1 MWGEATM
8 ESPPLLPPPEPHR
21 GHPPSRVGRYLVAA
35 RGSQARS
42 QPPLVRPPR
51 LGRGLESEPRHGHGQ
66 GRPRA
71 AHRQPLLVPAS
82 YGVQRTFGPTLGH
95 STSLYEHDAAG
106 ATYECGTQAW
116 FYPFV
121 EAAVATLALVGAGAY
136 TWREQRFGVALGEH
150 YWRRRGRFFAD
161 VDLHTAVGNMAALA
175 VGTGAVCAIG
185 VAALLPLY
193 LNSGSRYSC
202 QVRPMASPDAP
213 PALTLAASSDAP
225 HAP

>member
-1 MWGEATM
+1 MTNSLLKSTFFAHFCAGEDEERIAPRIKALQSAGVGSILDYAAEADLSAQAATA
-8 ESPPLLPPPEPHR
+8 
-21 GHPPSRVGRYLVAA
+21 VAA
-35 RGSQARS
+35 
-42 QPPLVRPPR
+42 
-51 LGRGLESEPRHGHGQ
+51 
-66 GRPRA
+66 
-71 AHRQPLLVPAS
+71 
-82 YGVQRTFGPTLGH
+82 LGH

-116 FYPFV
+116 YYPFV

-175 VGTGAVCAIG
+175 AGTGAVCAIG

-193 LNSGSRYSC
+193 LNIT
-202 QVRPMASPDAP
+202 P
-213 PALTLAASSDAP
+213 PAAVPL
-225 HAP
+225 